1 VLRQGQEG
9 GQLSFSLSPAFWSGF
24 HRRFWGR
31 RGTVLSAPAGVPLV
45 SADHVF
51 ARLVAASEH
60 WGGADRSFV
69 PELFVEHAQA
79 LTDIDRFLPTVA
91 DRSVAGWSARVAAQL
106 KGRTFGFVVDDY
118 HVHDELIW
126 RRLRQFVRELY
137 GVTGLPGE
145 QAKATLF
152 LGNYARTPFGLHR
165 GRSDNFMFAV
175 DGIKRIRAWPDAFF
189 RDKPDLTNRLDYERY
204 NPESVVLEAR
214 PGDVIYWPASYW
226 HIGEDAGGPSIAI
239 SLALFMDPQP
249 GADLAQTLEQ
259 EIATRSP
266 GGRPRRP
273 RAAKGIAA
281 GVQRDLRT
289 LRAIAHGPS
298 LARALAA
305 DRLNRVTGAGF
316 IRVPPAAP
324 ARVLVAGD
332 VVRGDPEFP
341 LRWVTVGDEIVC
353 SANGHAIAVPADP
366 RMPGLLRR
374 LTSSEPLRVGDL
386 MARYSGTVRRGAV
399 EFTASRR
406 EIRTL
411 LERLLALRAITVG
424 P

>member
-1 VLRQGQEG
+1 VSRPPFTL
-9 GQLSFSLSPAFWSGF
+9 PADFWSGF

-137 GVTGLPGE
+137 DLTGLPGE

-165 GRSDNFMFAV
+165 GRSDNFMFVV
-175 DGIKRIRAWPDAFF
+175 DGVKRIRAWPDEFF
-189 RDKPDLTNRLDYERY
+189 VGKPDMTNRLDYERY
-204 NPESVVLEAR
+204 NDASVVLEAK
-214 PGDVIYWPASYW
+214 PGEVIYWPASYW

-259 EIATRSP
+259 AIATRST
-266 GGRPRRP
+266 GAPRR
-273 RAAKGIAA
+273 RVTAGKGIKDD
-281 GVQRDLRT
+281 VRRDLQT
-289 LRAIAHGPS
+289 LRQVTRDPS
-298 LARALAA
+298 LPLALAA
-305 DRLNRVTGAGF
+305 DHLNRVTAAGF
-316 IRVPPAAP
+316 ARVPSPAA
-324 ARVLVAGD
+324 ARPLGDRD
-332 VVRGDPEFP
+332 VVRGDAGFP

-353 SANGHAIAVPADP
+353 SANGHAIALPGDP

>member
-1 VLRQGQEG
+1 MSAG
-9 GQLSFSLSPAFWSGF
+9 FSLPAAFWSGF

-31 RGTVLSAPAGVPLV
+31 RGTVLPDPTGKPLAG
-45 SADHVF
+45 ADHVF
-51 ARLVAASEH
+51 ARLVAVSER

-79 LTDIDRFLPTVA
+79 LTDIDRFLPTKS
-91 DRSVAGWSARVAAQL
+91 DGSIAGWTARVTSQL
-106 KGRTFGFVVDDY
+106 GGRTFGFVVDDY
-118 HVHDELIW
+118 HVHDELVW
-126 RRLRQFVRELY
+126 RRVREFLRGLY
-137 GVTGLPGE
+137 DVTGLPGE
-145 QAKATLF
+145 EAKLTLF

-189 RDKPDLTNRLDYERY
+189 HGKPDMTNRLDYERY
-204 NPESVVLEAR
+204 KPDSVVLEAR

-259 EIATRSP
+259 EIATRSA
-266 GGRPRRP
+266 GRRPRRP
-273 RAAKGIAA
+273 RAGKGITA
-281 GVQRDLRT
+281 GVQRDLRI
-289 LRAIAHGPS
+289 LRAIAQGPS
-298 LARALAA
+298 LARGLAA

-324 ARVLVAGD
+324 ARALDAGD

-353 SANGHAIAVPADP
+353 SANGHAFALPADP

-374 LTSSEPLRVGDL
+374 LTSAEPLRVGDL
-386 MARYSGTVRRGAV
+386 MARYSGTVQRGAV

>member
-1 VLRQGQEG
+1 MSG
-9 GQLSFSLSPAFWSGF
+9 GFSLPAAFWSGF

-31 RGTVLSAPAGVPLV
+31 RGTVLRDPAGTPLAC
-45 SADHVF
+45 ADHVF
-51 ARLVAASEH
+51 ARLVAVSEH

-79 LTDIDRFLPTVA
+79 LTDIDRFLPTKSDGSIA
-91 DRSVAGWSARVAAQL
+91 EWAARVTSRL
-106 KGRTFGFVVDDY
+106 EGRTFGFVVDDY
-118 HVHDELIW
+118 HVHDELVW
-126 RRLRQFVRELY
+126 RRVREFLRGLY
-137 GVTGLPGE
+137 DVTGLPGE
-145 QAKATLF
+145 EAKVTLF

-189 RDKPDLTNRLDYERY
+189 RDKPDMTNRLDYDRY
-204 NPESVVLEAR
+204 NDASVVLEAR

-239 SLALFMDPQP
+239 SVALFMDPQP
-249 GADLAQTLEQ
+249 GSDLAQTIEQ
-259 EIATRSP
+259 EIATRSV
-266 GGRPRRP
+266 GGRRQRTWTG
-273 RAAKGIAA
+273 AGIKAD
-281 GVQRDLRT
+281 VQRDLRT
-289 LRAIAHGPS
+289 LRQIARGPS

-316 IRVPPAAP
+316 TRVPPPAP
-324 ARVLVAGD
+324 ARALAAAD
-332 VVRGDPEFP
+332 VVRGDPDFP
-341 LRWVTVGDEIVC
+341 LRWVTVGDELVC
-353 SANGHAIAVPADP
+353 SANGHAFALPADP
-366 RMPGLLRR
+366 RMPALLRR
-374 LTSSEPLRVGDL
+374 LSSSEPLRVGDL
-386 MARYSGTVRRGAV
+386 MARYSGTVQRGVV

-406 EIRTL
+406 EIHTL

>member
-1 VLRQGQEG
+1 M
-9 GQLSFSLSPAFWSGF
+9 
-24 HRRFWGR
+24 
-31 RGTVLSAPAGVPLV
+31 PLV

-51 ARLVAASEH
+51 ERRVAASEH
-60 WGGADRSFV
+60 WAGAERGFI
-69 PELFVEHAQA
+69 PELFVEHAQL
-79 LTDIDRFLPTVA
+79 LTDIHRFLPSAA
-91 DRSVAGWSARVAAQL
+91 DGSIARWSARVTRLLQ
-106 KGRTFGFVVDDY
+106 GRAFGFVVDDY
-118 HVHDELIW
+118 HVHDDLVW
-126 RRLRQFVRELY
+126 RRVRQFLRGLY
-137 GVTGLPGE
+137 GITGLPGE
-145 QAKATLF
+145 EAKMTLF

-165 GRSDNFMFAV
+165 GRSANFMFVV
-175 DGIKRIRAWPDAFF
+175 DGLKRIRAWPDKFF
-189 RDKPDLTNRLDYERY
+189 RGKPDMTNRLDYERY
-204 NPESVVLEAR
+204 NDASVVLDAR
-214 PGDVIYWPASYW
+214 PGEVIFWPASYW

-239 SLALFMDPQP
+239 SLALFMEPQP

-259 EIATRSP
+259 EIATRST
-266 GGRPRRP
+266 GGRPRRT
-273 RAAKGIAA
+273 RAGKGIAA

-324 ARVLVAGD
+324 ARVLAAGD

>member
-1 VLRQGQEG
+1 MSVG
-9 GQLSFSLSPAFWSGF
+9 FSLPAAFWSGF

-31 RGTVLSAPAGVPLV
+31 RGTVLSNPVGMPLV

-69 PELFVEHAQA
+69 PEFFVEHAQA
-79 LTDIDRFLPTVA
+79 LTDIDRFLPTKA
-91 DRSVAGWSARVAAQL
+91 DGSVAGWSARVTRLLQ
-106 KGRTFGFVVDDY
+106 GRTFGFVVDDY
-118 HVHDELIW
+118 HVHDELVW
-126 RRLRQFVRELY
+126 RRVREFVRGLY
-137 GVTGLPGE
+137 DVTGLPGE
-145 QAKATLF
+145 EAKMTLF

-175 DGIKRIRAWPDAFF
+175 DGIKRIRAWPDEFF
-189 RDKPDLTNRLDYERY
+189 RGKPDMTNRLDYDRY
-204 NPESVVLEAR
+204 NNASVLLEAR
-214 PGDVIYWPASYW
+214 PGDIIYWPASYW

-259 EIATRSP
+259 EIATRSV
-266 GGRPRRP
+266 GAHRR
-273 RAAKGIAA
+273 RVRVGARIESD
-281 GVQRDLRT
+281 VRRDLRT
-289 LRAIAHGPS
+289 LQQIARGPS

-316 IRVPPAAP
+316 VRVPLPALARAP
-324 ARVLVAGD
+324 EDGD
-332 VVRGDPEFP
+332 IVRGEADFP
-341 LRWVTVGDEIVC
+341 MRWATVGDEIVC
-353 SANGHAIAVPADP
+353 SANGHAFALPDDP

-374 LTSSEPLRVGDL
+374 LSSTAPLRVGDL
-386 MARYSGTVRRGAV
+386 IARYSGTVTRGAV

-406 EIRTL
+406 EVRAL

>member
-1 VLRQGQEG
+1 MSVG
-9 GQLSFSLSPAFWSGF
+9 FSLPAAFWSGF

-31 RGTVLSAPAGVPLV
+31 RGTVLSNPAGMPLV

-69 PELFVEHAQA
+69 PEFFVEHAQA
-79 LTDIDRFLPTVA
+79 LTDIDRFLPTKA
-91 DRSVAGWSARVAAQL
+91 DGSVAGWSARVTTLLQ
-106 KGRTFGFVVDDY
+106 GRTFGFVVDDY
-118 HVHDELIW
+118 HVHDELVW
-126 RRLRQFVRELY
+126 RRVREFVRGLY
-137 GVTGLPGE
+137 DVTGLPGE
-145 QAKATLF
+145 EAKMTLF

-175 DGIKRIRAWPDAFF
+175 DGIKRIRAWPDEFF
-189 RDKPDLTNRLDYERY
+189 RGKPDMTNRLDYDRY
-204 NPESVVLEAR
+204 NDASVLLEAR

-259 EIATRSP
+259 EIATRSV
-266 GGRPRRP
+266 GAHRR
-273 RAAKGIAA
+273 RVRVGARIESD
-281 GVQRDLRT
+281 VRRDLRT
-289 LRAIAHGPS
+289 LQQIARGPS

-316 IRVPPAAP
+316 VRVPLPAP
-324 ARVLVAGD
+324 ARAPEDGD
-332 VVRGDPEFP
+332 IVRGEADFP
-341 LRWVTVGDEIVC
+341 MRWVTVGDEIVC
-353 SANGHAIAVPADP
+353 SANGHAFALPDDP

-374 LTSSEPLRVGDL
+374 LSSTDPLRVGDL
-386 MARYSGTVRRGAV
+386 IARYSGTVTRGAV

-406 EIRTL
+406 EVRAL

>member
-1 VLRQGQEG
+1 MGR
-9 GQLSFSLSPAFWSGF
+9 PAFTLPADFWSGF

-31 RGTVLSAPAGVPLV
+31 RGTVLSGPAGMPLV

-51 ARLVAASEH
+51 ECLVAASEH

-69 PELFVEHAQA
+69 PELFIEHAQA
-79 LTDIDRFLPTVA
+79 LTDIDRFLPTMA
-91 DRSVAGWSARVAAQL
+91 DRSVAGWTARVAAQL

-175 DGIKRIRAWPDAFF
+175 DGVKRIRAWPDEFF
-189 RDKPDLTNRLDYERY
+189 VGKPDMTNRLDYERY
-204 NPESVVLEAR
+204 NDASVVLEAK
-214 PGDVIYWPASYW
+214 PGEVIYWPASYW

-259 EIATRSP
+259 AIATRST
-266 GGRPRRP
+266 GAPRR
-273 RAAKGIAA
+273 RVTAGKGIKAD
-281 GVQRDLRT
+281 VRRDLQT
-289 LRAIAHGPS
+289 LRRIARDPS
-298 LARALAA
+298 LPLALAA
-305 DRLNRVTGAGF
+305 DHLNRVTGAGF
-316 IRVPPAAP
+316 ARVPSPAP
-324 ARVLVAGD
+324 ARALASAD

-353 SANGHAIAVPADP
+353 SANGHAIAMPADP

-386 MARYSGTVRRGAV
+386 MARYSGTVQRGAV

-406 EIRTL
+406 EIRML